1 MAKNFKDAMRKRRE
15 NSAQQTQA
23 ETPTPERELELPHEN
38 LNQQELKVNRSEQ
51 EPAGQIIRVP
61 IDDVYALEQVRPE
74 EDFEEETIEGM
85 KQTYDEVGILTP
97 PRCFPR
103 DKRGYRIWMGE
114 TRWRSA
120 KARGDKFIDIYV
132 GPPPKNEAKRIYG
145 QLIENLH
152 QSGLKPLATAIQLQA
167 LRDVHGETQDSIARR
182 LGKPKA
188 LISKY
193 FRLAAAPA
201 VVISLLKDNITK
213 DIDLVYTLCQ
223 INDLSPD
230 SVEKLAKLARDGRL
244 TRQTAIKELNVLKG
258 RPEKGTQLPAKSGNE
273 STGKAGNTT
282 EQLSGVSTGT
292 GSGVSPTSQDL
303 QQSQTEDGQQRAIE
317 KGENVSFPAKVTR
330 VLVKFE
336 ESEGYLLTDKVPEE
350 FGQLWVE
357 LPIGEMCV
365 DATDISILGIKE
377 V

>member
-15 NSAQQTQA
+15 NSALQTQA
-23 ETPTPERELELPHEN
+23 ETSTPERELELPHEN
-38 LNQQELKVNRSEQ
+38 LNQQELKVNRPEQ

-61 IDDVYALEQVRPE
+61 IDEVYALAQVRPE
-74 EDFEEETIEGM
+74 EDFEEVVIDGM
-85 KQTYDEVGILTP
+85 KQTYVDFGILSP

-120 KARGDKFIDIYV
+120 KAKGDTFIDIYV
-132 GPPPKNEAKRIYG
+132 GPPPENEKKRIYG

-152 QSGLKPLATAIQLQA
+152 QSGLKPLATAMQLQA
-167 LRDVHGETQDSIARR
+167 LRDVHGETQEGMARI

-188 LISKY
+188 FISKHM
-193 FRLAAAPA
+193 RLIDAPPA
-201 VVISLLKDNITK
+201 VIALLKDKVTK
-213 DIDLVYTLCQ
+213 DVDLAYTLCQ
-223 INDLSPD
+223 INDVNPD
-230 SVEKLAKLARDGRL
+230 SVEKLTKMVRDGKL
-244 TRQTAIKELNVLKG
+244 TRQAAIKELNVLKG
-258 RPEKGTQLPAKSGNE
+258 RPQKGPQQPGNSG
-273 STGKAGNTT
+273 TGKAGNTT
-282 EQLSGVSTGT
+282 EHLSGVPT
-292 GSGVSPTSQDL
+292 GSGSAGTPPPQVT
-303 QQSQTEDGQQRAIE
+303 QQSREDDHEQLSAEQAE
-317 KGENVSFPAKVTR
+317 KASLPAKVTR

-336 ESEGYLLTDKVPEE
+336 ESEGFLLTDRIPEE

>member
-1 MAKNFKDAMRKRRE
+1 MAKNFKDAMRKKRE
-15 NSAQQTQA
+15 NSALQTQA
-23 ETPTPERELELPHEN
+23 DTSTPERELELPHEN
-38 LNQQELKVNRSEQ
+38 LNQQELKVNRPEQ

-61 IDDVYALEQVRPE
+61 IDEVYALAQVRPE
-74 EDFEEETIEGM
+74 EDFEEVVIDGM
-85 KQTYDEVGILTP
+85 KQTYVDFGILSP

-120 KARGDKFIDIYV
+120 KAKGDSFIDIYV
-132 GPPPKNEAKRIYG
+132 GPPPENEKKRIYG

-152 QSGLKPLATAIQLQA
+152 QSGLKPLATAMQLQA
-167 LRDVHGETQDSIARR
+167 LRDVHGETQEGMARI

-188 LISKY
+188 FISKHM
-193 FRLAAAPA
+193 RLIDAPPA
-201 VVISLLKDNITK
+201 VIALLKDKVTK
-213 DIDLVYTLCQ
+213 DVDLAYTLCQ
-223 INDLSPD
+223 INDVNPD
-230 SVEKLAKLARDGRL
+230 SVEKLTKMVRDGKL
-244 TRQTAIKELNVLKG
+244 TRQAAIKELNVLKG
-258 RPEKGTQLPAKSGNE
+258 RPQKGTQQPGNSE
-273 STGKAGNTT
+273 TGKAGNTT
-282 EQLSGVSTGT
+282 EQLSGVPAGSGSTGT
-292 GSGVSPTSQDL
+292 PQPQVT
-303 QQSQTEDGQQRAIE
+303 QQSREDGREQLSAEQAG
-317 KGENVSFPAKVTR
+317 KDSSPAKVTR

-336 ESEGYLLTDKVPEE
+336 ESEGFLLTDRVPEE

>member
-15 NSAQQTQA
+15 NSALQTQV
-23 ETPTPERELELPHEN
+23 ETSTPERELELPHEN
-38 LNQQELKVNRSEQ
+38 LNQQELKVNRPEQ

-61 IDDVYALEQVRPE
+61 IDEVYALAQVRPE
-74 EDFEEETIEGM
+74 EDFEEVVIDGM
-85 KQTYDEVGILTP
+85 KQTYVDFGILSP

-120 KARGDKFIDIYV
+120 KAKGDSFIDIYV
-132 GPPPKNEAKRIYG
+132 GPPPENEKKRIYG

-152 QSGLKPLATAIQLQA
+152 QSGLKPLATAMQLQA
-167 LRDVHGETQDSIARR
+167 LRDVHGETQEGMARI

-188 LISKY
+188 FISKHM
-193 FRLAAAPA
+193 RLIDAPPA
-201 VVISLLKDNITK
+201 VIALLKDKVTK
-213 DIDLVYTLCQ
+213 DVDLAYTLCQ
-223 INDLSPD
+223 INDVNPD
-230 SVEKLAKLARDGRL
+230 SVEKLTKMVRDGKL
-244 TRQTAIKELNVLKG
+244 TRQAAIKELNVLKG
-258 RPEKGTQLPAKSGNE
+258 RPQKGTQQPGNSE
-273 STGKAGNTT
+273 TGKAGNTT
-282 EQLSGVSTGT
+282 EQLSGVPAVSGSTGT
-292 GSGVSPTSQDL
+292 PQPQVT
-303 QQSQTEDGQQRAIE
+303 QQSREGGREQLSAEQAGKA
-317 KGENVSFPAKVTR
+317 SSPAKVTR

-336 ESEGYLLTDKVPEE
+336 DCEGFLLTDRVPEE

>member
-1 MAKNFKDAMRKRRE
+1 MAKNFKDAMRIRRE

-244 TRQTAIKELNVLKG
+244 TRQTAIKELNVLKD

-282 EQLSGVSTGT
+282 EQLSGVPAGT
-292 GSGVSPTSQDL
+292 GNGAYPASQDL
-303 QQSQTEDGQQRAIE
+303 QQPQTEDRQKRSVE
-317 KGENVSFPAKVTR
+317 KGENASLSVKVTR

-350 FGQLWVE
+350 FGQVWVE